1 MFNNVS
7 NVCIVDSKEFVR
19 RCVSN
24 SFLKV
29 NVDEILECVCEEI
42 DTDKFES
49 WFKFNLQTFI
59 SKTNQ
64 TSYFKKALTN
74 EIQKGSF
81 KVNHIEYLPSI
92 QPFINALKD
101 KGIVILAD
109 DSGYLS
115 VLWEELFNKY
125 KIDADAARKLNRR
138 ILEYMKPGQTFA
150 DYKELLK
157 KSNTLKPYGIIWE
170 EIDEKANQFNGN
182 WNKMLDEME
191 MESAYD

>member
-19 RCVSN
+19 KCVIN

-101 KGIVILAD
+101 KGIVVLAD

-115 VLWEELFNKY
+115 VVWEELLDKY
-125 KIDADAARKLNRR
+125 KVSVDVACKLNRQ
-138 ILEYMKPGQTFA
+138 ILDFMKPGQTFA

-157 KSNTLKPYGIIWE
+157 KSNTLKPYGIVWE
-170 EIDEKANQFNGN
+170 EIDEKANQFNEK
-182 WNKMLDEME
+182 WNEMLNEME

>member
-19 RCVSN
+19 KCVNN

-101 KGIVILAD
+101 KGIVVLAD

-115 VLWEELFNKY
+115 VLWEELFDKY
-125 KIDADAARKLNRR
+125 KVSVDVACKLNRQ

-157 KSNTLKPYGIIWE
+157 KSNTLKPYRIIWE
-170 EIDEKANQFNGN
+170 EIDEKANQFNEK
-182 WNKMLDEME
+182 WNEMLNEME

>member
-19 RCVSN
+19 KCVSN

-92 QPFINALKD
+92 QPFINALKN
-101 KGIVILAD
+101 KGIVVLAD

-115 VLWEELFNKY
+115 VVWEELLDKY
-125 KIDADAARKLNRR
+125 KISVDVACKLNRQ
-138 ILEYMKPGQTFA
+138 ILDFMKPGQAFA

-157 KSNTLKPYGIIWE
+157 KSNTLKPYGIVWE
-170 EIDEKANQFNGN
+170 EIDEKANQFNEK